1 MHHFVNIGIDGCVC
15 ECVIDVRVWGRYE
28 CVWMCVKYRGVNM
41 GIDVCVCECVV
52 DVRVGDRYVCLCECV
67 TCTGNMHVF
76 V

>member
-1 MHHFVNIGIDGCVC
+1 MFVF
-15 ECVIDVRVWGRYE
+15 
-28 CVWMCVKYRGVNM
+28 VWMCVKYRGVNM